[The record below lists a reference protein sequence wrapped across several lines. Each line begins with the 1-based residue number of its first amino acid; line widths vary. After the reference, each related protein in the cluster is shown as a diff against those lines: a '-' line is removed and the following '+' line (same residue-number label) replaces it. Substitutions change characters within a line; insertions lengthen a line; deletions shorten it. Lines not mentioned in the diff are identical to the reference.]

1 MTSQT
6 STIAT
11 PPTAATN
18 PRSQLHGLQPL
29 GQGSDQAE
37 SLLSYFCRLA
47 LSHSASTLELSR
59 KLMAYMGSDDE
70 DGDQAGDKSPST
82 VNTKYAWY
90 ERKISGLG
98 DGAKTYTEALAA
110 TTSVTGLERHTFLPW
125 QGVIPGNGLALHKC
139 GQFCQHCLQE
149 DLDSGGTPYLRL
161 CWEPVLAS
169 VCHKHG
175 TPLEHHCPHCG
186 VDKAR
191 HTSAFTV
198 VGWCGKCGVFMGQ
211 PIQAVSANQS
221 ADDTASNDGASEV
234 ALWQSQQIARLVE
247 VQQCEGFEA
256 PARDGAITAIERV
269 IETMCAGQYSLLA
282 KQVDIAKATL
292 HTWLRESRTPQ
303 AEISLRIARFAQVDL
318 ADLLMGKM
326 EDWCPPVANH
336 QLPLPLDYPARPQW
350 NRRVHTHD
358 WVAIEATLQAILLQ
372 PMPVSL
378 MHAASVVQMPS
389 RMLYM
394 KCNTTARK
402 IASRWLT
409 YLKRRQQ
416 SHVVAA
422 WPYLES
428 ACRQLMDRGMSPNMR
443 EIAPLVP
450 ADILNRVCNCWDVL
464 REVRAHI
471 ESSEYATAALCDHG
485 YPLKWMRE

>member
-1 MTSQT
+1 MTT
-6 STIAT
+6 SPSMIASPIAT
-11 PPTAATN
+11 TN
-18 PRSQLHGLQPL
+18 PRSVLHALKPL

-47 LSHSASTLELSR
+47 LSR
-59 KLMAYMGSDDE
+59 KLMAYMGNSVGNE
-70 DGDQAGDKSPST
+70 PGAA
-82 VNTKYAWY
+82 VNAKYAWY

-110 TTSVTGLERHTFLPW
+110 TTSVVGLERHTFLPW

-139 GQFCQHCLQE
+139 GQFCPYCLQE

-161 CWEPVLAS
+161 CWEPVLVS
-169 VCHKHG
+169 VCHRHG
-175 TPLEHHCPHCG
+175 TPLVHHCPHCG

-198 VGWCGKCGVFMGQ
+198 VGWCGKCGMFMGRAVQTVSSNQ
-211 PIQAVSANQS
+211 PLYDAAS
-221 ADDTASNDGASEV
+221 DDAAGEV
-234 ALWQSQQIARLVE
+234 ALWQAQQIARLVE
-247 VQQCEGFEA
+247 VQQSAGFE
-256 PARDGAITAIERV
+256 PPLRDGVIAAIERV
-269 IETMCAGQYSLLA
+269 IETMFAGQYSLLA
-282 KQVDIAKATL
+282 KQVGIAKATL

-303 AEISLRIARFAQVDL
+303 VDISLRIARFAQLDL
-318 ADLLMGKM
+318 ADLLMGNM
-326 EDWCPPVANH
+326 DGWSPPVANH
-336 QLPLPLDYPARPQW
+336 QLALALDYPARPEW

-358 WVAIEATLQAILLQ
+358 WEAIEGKLQAMLLQ

-378 MHAASVVQMPS
+378 MHAASVVQMPP

-394 KCNTTARK
+394 KCNKTARR
-402 IASRWLT
+402 IANRWLT

-422 WPYLES
+422 WPFLES
-428 ACRQLMDRGMSPNMR
+428 ACRQLLDRGISPNMR
-443 EIAPLVP
+443 EIEPLVP
-450 ADILNRVCNCWDVL
+450 VDILNRVCNCWDVL

-471 ESSEYATAALCDHG
+471 ESSEYATAALCGHH
-485 YPLKWMRE
+485 YPQRWMQE